1 MLISAGTNMLKI
13 TKKKITIITA
23 SFTGLIVLTI
33 TTILIIS
40 RLSQPV
46 SYKPKASTS
55 GEPNPQCR
63 LTIDVVDAV
72 IPTPLPPS
80 CQSLTLNGRSE
91 NLVINQGSS
100 VNIAVSVNNY
110 LIIRYGKVNQVGD
123 RLISSTNPKT
133 LIKGNNSVNFVFT
146 PGLSETGVF
155 VFEVNTYE
163 SQNCRYFCSAGRT
176 LYEDSQN
183 QGATGCETAG
193 HWSNIG
199 SCQSGC
205 IRWLTINPS

>member
-1 MLISAGTNMLKI
+1 MLAGINMLKI
-13 TKKKITIITA
+13 TKKEVSIIIA
-23 SFTGLIVLTI
+23 SFTGLVVLTI

-46 SYKPKASTS
+46 SYKPKALTS
-55 GEPNPQCR
+55 QESNPQCR
-63 LTIDVVDAV
+63 LTVDVIEAV

-100 VNIAVSVNNY
+100 VNIAASVNNY
-110 LIIRYGKVNQVGD
+110 LIIRYGKVNQVDD
-123 RLISSTNPKT
+123 RLISSANPQT

-146 PGLSETGVF
+146 PGLSEAGVF
-155 VFEVNTYE
+155 VFEVNAYDG
-163 SQNCRYFCSAGRT
+163 SSCRYFCSAGRT

-193 HWSNIG
+193 HWNNVG